1 MHRIVAS
8 HLKSFATS
16 NGLESVPED
25 IQFERFANFTVLSS
39 KTGIAFD
46 LDDISTSD
54 GEDGIDGIAVLVNEE
69 VTVSSSECEKLF
81 KGDRKNHDVELVFIQ
96 AKSGEAYDLGEFLK
110 FKEAIL
116 RFLDSDGYNSRDSIS
131 KESHEVFEVVLK
143 HVPKIRNGRPSVFI
157 RYVATGLYKK
167 PPALEEARHDLKQKI
182 EELGMFDQIDIRFID
197 REELTRL
204 WVSTYSGTSAEMEM
218 FSVAPMPK
226 IHGVEEAYLGIA
238 RAKEIVDKLLKGE
251 DGGIRAQVFEE
262 NVRSFLGTENTVN
275 SSIAATLRSG
285 ATASRFPALNNGITI
300 VSPDVRLQGNTIHLQ
315 NFQIVN
321 GCQTSHVLWENRGAL
336 EDGVMVSVKVVE
348 TDNEDLFAELVTATN
363 SQTRVD
369 KNQFYSLRP
378 IIKRVER
385 YFDAFADNEDG
396 RLYFE
401 RRDRQFVGRDIPAIR
416 IFSMHMAAKSVCAMF
431 LQRPELAFKYPK
443 TMYDE
448 LGDRM
453 FSEDVKEV
461 VFYAACLAMYR
472 VHLLC
477 SNGVI
482 PQDIKRYKWHMLP
495 LIRALICGSKDVF
508 PVASNKAEK
517 QAEKIAQALKTNSVF
532 GTQAIKRASK
542 IVKDANPSVDRMKRV
557 AIVNEMLA
565 TIS

>member
-1 MHRIVAS
+1 MHRIIAS

-16 NGLESVPED
+16 NGLDSLPED
-25 IQFERFANFTVLSS
+25 DQFEKFTNYSVLSS
-39 KTGIAFD
+39 KTGVPFD
-46 LDDISTSD
+46 LDDVSTAP
-54 GEDGIDGIAVLVNEE
+54 GEDGIDGIAILVNEE
-69 VTVSSSECEKLF
+69 VTVSAQDCEKLF
-81 KGDRKNHDVELVFIQ
+81 KGDRKNHDVEIVFIQ
-96 AKSGEAYDLGEFLK
+96 AKSGESFDLGEFLK

-116 RFLDSDGYNSRDSIS
+116 RFLEQDKYAPADETLLEAH
-131 KESHEVFEVVLK
+131 KVFEVILK

-157 RYVATGLYKK
+157 RYVTTGLYKT
-167 PPALEEARHDLKQKI
+167 PPALEAARHELKERI
-182 EELGMFDQIDIRFID
+182 SELGVVDEIDAKFVD

-204 WVSTYSGTSAEMEM
+204 WVATYSGTSAQMDM

-226 IHGVEEAYLGIA
+226 IDGVEEAYLGIV

-262 NVRSFLGTENTVN
+262 NVRSFLGADNPVN
-275 SSIAATLRSG
+275 DSIAATIKSG
-285 ATASRFPALNNGITI
+285 AASSRFPALNNGITI
-300 VSPDVRLQGNTIHLQ
+300 VSPDVRLQGSTIHLQ

-321 GCQTSHVLWENRGAL
+321 GCQTSHVLWENRGSL
-336 EDGVMVSVKVVE
+336 DESVMVSVKVVE
-348 TDNEDLFAELVTATN
+348 TDNEDLFGELVTATN

-378 IIKRVER
+378 IIKRVEK
-385 YFDAFADNEDG
+385 YFDSFADGEDG

-443 TMYDE
+443 TMYEE
-448 LGDRM
+448 LGDQM
-453 FSEDVKEV
+453 FSDDVKEI
-461 VFYAACLAMYR
+461 VFYASCLALYR
-472 VHLLC
+472 IHLLC

-495 LIRALICGSKDVF
+495 LIRAIICGGKEIY

-517 QAEKIAQALKTNSVF
+517 QAEKVAQALKATSGI

-542 IVKDANPSVDRMKRV
+542 IVKDGEPTVDRLKRV
-557 AIVNEMLA
+557 AIVNEMLGKL
-565 TIS
+565 